1 MVDKS
6 EKLVWLARLG
16 YFARG
21 LVYALLGYLAISSA
35 GSSAVKQGQAGA
47 MEYIHEI
54 PGGTAVLF
62 ISALGLI
69 GYALFRLSTAV
80 LDTARHG
87 SDAKGIAVRVGHM
100 CSFAI
105 YLGLSWTALRFA
117 MGSKAHADSRTQDM
131 AATALTYDL
140 GSVALG
146 VVGVGL
152 VAAALFQIKEAITLG
167 FMKRVSARAPG
178 YTCWLG
184 RAGYFTRGLVFLVMG
199 WSLIRSGWLESSRE
213 ALSLGDAITDLR
225 DIAPL
230 YLAVAAGL
238 ILFGVFSMI
247 VARYRIIP
255 DPGRRFEAA
264 RAKFT

>member
-21 LVYALLGYLAISSA
+21 VVYSLLGYLAISAS

-47 MEYIHEI
+47 MEYINQI
-54 PGGTAVLF
+54 PGGTPVLF
-62 ISALGLI
+62 LSAIGLF

-80 LDTARHG
+80 LDTERHG
-87 SDAKGIAVRVGHM
+87 NDAKGIAVRIGHM
-100 CSFAI
+100 CSFVI

-117 MGSKAHADSRTQDM
+117 LGSKAHADSRAQDM

-146 VVGVGL
+146 AVGIGL
-152 VAAALFQIKEAITLG
+152 VAAALFQVKEAATLG
-167 FMKRVSARAPG
+167 FMKRVTAAAPSF
-178 YTCWLG
+178 TCWLG

-199 WSLIRSGWLESSRE
+199 WSLIRSGWLESSSE

-225 DIAPL
+225 DISPL

-238 ILFGVFSMI
+238 VLFGVFSMI

-255 DPGRRFEAA
+255 DPGGDFEAA
-264 RAKFT
+264 KARFT